1 MRGLPGGPD
10 ILTAEKK
17 YGRAQG
23 TLIFRKMSFFVA
35 P

>member
-1 MRGLPGGPD
+1 MMLMGTA

-23 TLIFRKMSFFVA
+23 TLIFKKMSFFVA